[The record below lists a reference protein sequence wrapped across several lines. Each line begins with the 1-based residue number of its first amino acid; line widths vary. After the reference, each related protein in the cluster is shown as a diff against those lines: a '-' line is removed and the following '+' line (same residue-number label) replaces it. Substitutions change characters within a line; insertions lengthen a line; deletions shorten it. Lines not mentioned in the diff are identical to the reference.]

1 MVYPVANATAR
12 YWVARSTL
20 VPAEDGSVAAHIYD
34 IQPAD
39 EWHSHVND
47 SGKIVMRSRF
57 VAHSVP
63 LTLQVVVAF
72 TNGGAAHTL
81 RFAADAAERL
91 GDAEAPV
98 EAWRRLADQL
108 VIIHNA
114 TTGATAE
121 YDGYDGGLTT
131 PVHCPVITPAS
142 IVFGTPC
149 IKQADTTLLQYP
161 LYYRNLSKAQA
172 VRDLEYYAP
181 RIVRGAARFAFT
193 SFS

>member
-1 MVYPVANATAR
+1 M
-12 YWVARSTL
+12 
-20 VPAEDGSVAAHIYD
+20 
-34 IQPAD
+34 
-39 EWHSHVND
+39 
-47 SGKIVMRSRF
+47 
-57 VAHSVP
+57 
-63 LTLQVVVAF
+63 
-72 TNGGAAHTL
+72 
-81 RFAADAAERL
+81 
-91 GDAEAPV
+91 

-181 RIVRGAARFAFT
+181 RIVRAAARFASS
-193 SFS
+193 SFFAACCLRLLLSLRRKLALCLLL